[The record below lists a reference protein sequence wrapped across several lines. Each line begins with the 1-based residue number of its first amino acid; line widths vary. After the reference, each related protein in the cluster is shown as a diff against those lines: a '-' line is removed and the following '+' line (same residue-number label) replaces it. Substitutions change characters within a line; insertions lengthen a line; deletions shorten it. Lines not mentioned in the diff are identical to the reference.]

1 MFTVYRPK
9 KVSHF
14 LRKKGPLLSAV
25 YLFTF
30 RNWKSSLKI
39 FEIWL
44 ESTVYMF
51 TVYWL
56 KKVSHF
62 LRKIVCCFTFF
73 QIQLRTMVGK
83 TIWAVILC
91 FPSWKMGGRKQ
102 GYPSRPRRGRD
113 GVYPCLRPP
122 IFQREKTKLC
132 EFGFFQPFFATW
144 LVKMW
149 NIILFLTFSTF
160 CPYLVYIFVQNWQ
173 FYTHVVLFLTP
184 AVGNPCRWC

>member
-1 MFTVYRPK
+1 MNSKVLYRN
-9 KVSHF
+9 
-14 LRKKGPLLSAV
+14 GILL
-25 YLFTF
+25 YFF
-30 RNWKSSLKI
+30 Q
-39 FEIWL
+39 E
-44 ESTVYMF
+44 
-51 TVYWL
+51 
-56 KKVSHF
+56 
-62 LRKIVCCFTFF
+62 IVCCFTFF

-160 CPYLVYIFVQNWQ
+160 CTYQYFMSKFPLYCTHYRWMFHQPFKKIFNSVKWRVSS
-173 FYTHVVLFLTP
+173 FFF
-184 AVGNPCRWC
+184 